1 MGKHGAQRIPARD
14 LRRAY
19 LGLREAYERLLRDH
33 LELKNGTAGLLGTSP
48 GGPLSSGAELVLWQR
63 PAHLA
68 EGAEP
73 MGVDAACA
81 LVRSSGLLTSP
92 GVEA

>member
-1 MGKHGAQRIPARD
+1 MGKHGAQRIPTRD
-14 LRRAY
+14 LRREY
-19 LGLREAYERLLRDH
+19 LRLRETYERLLRDH
-33 LELKNGTAGLLGTSP
+33 LELKNGTAGLSDTLS

-68 EGAEP
+68 VGAEP
-73 MGVDAACA
+73 MDVDAACA
-81 LVRSSGLLTSP
+81 LVRSTGLLTSA